1 MACVPY
7 GGENPQDGKRRTS
20 DMSESAHPIID
31 IDPVDHGSERVRAA
45 DASQPQEA
53 GASQQQ
59 AAATTRSPTPSTA
72 MRRGGRDPM
81 LACPGSPAL
90 AQAPLGRPRK
100 ALRLPRPT

>member
-1 MACVPY
+1 
-7 GGENPQDGKRRTS
+7 
-20 DMSESAHPIID
+20 MSESAHPIID

-59 AAATTRSPTPSTA
+59 AAGASPAQASDRYYTFT
-72 MRRGGRDPM
+72 DPEHGD
-81 LACPGSPAL
+81 ASWRPGSYAARAPDTPAL

>member
-1 MACVPY
+1 
-7 GGENPQDGKRRTS
+7 
-20 DMSESAHPIID
+20 MSESAHPIID

-59 AAATTRSPTPSTA
+59 AAGASPA
-72 MRRGGRDPM
+72 RRGGRDPM